1 MRGRARTN
9 VPRQRF
15 VILYL
20 DGPARSEL
28 DSHHRRKIRKWL
40 RKVWEKLVKRCVE
53 KGIPGPISGVIA
65 MLDHLSPGEP
75 LVMAPHS
82 TVRLFDGLRREIAT
96 IHAPMP
102 LNRRDQPFYGI
113 SRKRARDGLNFDVEF
128 EFGITVTVRR

>member
-1 MRGRARTN
+1 MPSLSTPPNVAFIVNGLAVWIRTN

-65 MLDHLSPGEP
+65 
-75 LVMAPHS
+75 
-82 TVRLFDGLRREIAT
+82 
-96 IHAPMP
+96 
-102 LNRRDQPFYGI
+102 
-113 SRKRARDGLNFDVEF
+113 
-128 EFGITVTVRR
+128 

>member
-1 MRGRARTN
+1 
-9 VPRQRF
+9 
-15 VILYL
+15 
-20 DGPARSEL
+20 
-28 DSHHRRKIRKWL
+28 
-40 RKVWEKLVKRCVE
+40 
-53 KGIPGPISGVIA
+53 